1 MCDAYFDSGK
11 YRGPE
16 TDPDGWH
23 VRAVLGMNNDENV
36 VILSLNHNRT
46 TGPTKPIK
54 IPKSCVIGKYLSSNY
69 YVDSTKKTK

>member
-23 VRAVLGMNNDENV
+23 VRAVLGVNNDENV
-36 VILSLNHNRT
+36 VIQSQNCNRAT
-46 TGPTKPIK
+46 ATKNKYAISPIA
-54 IPKSCVIGKYLSSNY
+54 IENVIIKA
-69 YVDSTKKTK
+69 KTQ